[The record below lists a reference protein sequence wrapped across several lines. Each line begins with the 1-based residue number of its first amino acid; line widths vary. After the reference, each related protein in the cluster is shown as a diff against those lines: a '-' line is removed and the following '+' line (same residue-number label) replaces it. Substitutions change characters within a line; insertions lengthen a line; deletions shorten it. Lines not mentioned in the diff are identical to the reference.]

1 MILYDGWFYN
11 FRELI
16 KTRGEKMR
24 DLSRF
29 KIRLEEMREILKS
42 RLKVIEGEGPR
53 YAGSEEVDIANYMN
67 EMDSL
72 YREKEECERTL
83 KRVEKA
89 LKRFEKGTYGLCVD
103 CGKEISEER
112 LEVVPFAERCIECE
126 KKINK
131 VGRK

>member
-1 MILYDGWFYN
+1 
-11 FRELI
+11 
-16 KTRGEKMR
+16 MR
-24 DLSRF
+24 DLSRLR
-29 KIRLEEMREILKS
+29 KRLEEMRETLKT

-53 YAGSEEVDIANYMN
+53 YVGSEEVDVANYMN

-72 YREKEECERTL
+72 FREKEEAEKTL

-103 CGKEISEER
+103 CGREISEER

-126 KKINK
+126 KKLNK
-131 VGRK
+131 AGRK

>member
-1 MILYDGWFYN
+1 
-11 FRELI
+11 
-16 KTRGEKMR
+16 MR

-29 KIRLEEMREILKS
+29 KQRLEETRENLKK
-42 RLKVIEGEGPR
+42 RLKAIEGEG
-53 YAGSEEVDIANYMN
+53 YQHVGSEEVDIANYMN

-72 YREKEECERTL
+72 FREKEESEKTL
-83 KRVEKA
+83 KRVERA

-112 LEVVPFAERCIECE
+112 LEIVPFAERCIECE
-126 KKINK
+126 KKLNK

>member
-1 MILYDGWFYN
+1 
-11 FRELI
+11 
-16 KTRGEKMR
+16 MR

-29 KIRLEEMREILKS
+29 KKRLEEMRENLKR
-42 RLKVIEGEGPR
+42 RLKIIEGEGSQ
-53 YAGSEEVDIANYMN
+53 YVGSEEVDIANYMN

-72 YREKEECERTL
+72 FREKGEAEKTL

-126 KKINK
+126 KKLNK
-131 VGRK
+131 AGRK